1 MAFTVISLGGPV
13 TAAGEAM
20 LRAAGITSLSTGPY
34 PAKAD
39 VMALLAEHQADAVIV
54 RLVDRI
60 DADILKAS
68 PRLKLVHKHGAGT
81 NDIDVAAAQALGIPV
96 LAAVGANAHSVAEHA
111 LALMFALVKDMRR
124 QDAFVRGG
132 GWAEKAYRGGELR
145 GRTLGLVGFGL
156 IARNLARMA
165 LAIGMR
171 VQAYDP
177 FAPDDAFADGA
188 VRATDLDALFAT
200 SDVLSLHCPLTE
212 DTSNLVNARTL
223 GLMKPSALL
232 INTARGEVV
241 DEPALC
247 AALAAG
253 TIAGAGLDTFAPE
266 PPAPDNPLWQ
276 LDTVILSPHIGGVT
290 EEARGEVSLI
300 TCGNVIA
307 FLKGESVPPRFFVRG

>member
-1 MAFTVISLGGPV
+1 
-13 TAAGEAM
+13 
-20 LRAAGITSLSTGPY
+20 
-34 PAKAD
+34 
-39 VMALLAEHQADAVIV
+39 
-54 RLVDRI
+54 
-60 DADILKAS
+60 
-68 PRLKLVHKHGAGT
+68 
-81 NDIDVAAAQALGIPV
+81 
-96 LAAVGANAHSVAEHA
+96 
-111 LALMFALVKDMRR
+111 MRR

-145 GRTLGLVGFGL
+145 GRMLGLVGFGL

-212 DTSNLVNARTL
+212 DTRNLVNARTL